1 MALAA
6 EGADSETKSQL
17 VETMGGELP
26 DKNSYKE
33 VLTTIKV
40 CILHIVNTMH
50 IQYTPQ
56 QVNHRTR
63 QKIRV

>member
-40 CILHIVNTMH
+40 CHHYNMNIVNTMH
-50 IQYTPQ
+50 IQYTIHAAISKQ
-56 QVNHRTR
+56 
-63 QKIRV
+63 